1 MNNLPPDYSFLAD
14 EKQILSRDDERE
26 NLIDYAITEIGLT
39 EDEAEREVE
48 GFLTQ

>member
-14 EKQILSRDDERE
+14 EKQILSREKE

-48 GFLTQ
+48 DFLNQ